1 MASED
6 GVEWA
11 ELTRYDYN
19 NETMPEAYKWFSD
32 PNEVTGA
39 DATETLNS
47 AAKAVRPGKG
57 YQIQGSVKYD
67 DVGTLQNVSA
77 VKVAAGATLKARG
90 YVKLPTLTVDC
101 ENGNGTIDGFDF
113 AEEGVVNLVGLNGN
127 VKRKSA
133 ALTFLNTSAE
143 TLAKLN
149 DRSKWTVAL
158 DGVASDK
165 FNVRIKSDGVIVSQ
179 KNLTVIIR

>member
-1 MASED
+1 
-6 GVEWA
+6 
-11 ELTRYDYN
+11 LTAIGDSPAQ
-19 NETMPEAYKWFSD
+19 T
-32 PNEVTGA
+32 
-39 DATETLNS
+39 
-47 AAKAVRPGKG
+47 VRKDKG
-57 YQIQGSVKYD
+57 YRIPAAVIHN
-67 DVGTLQNVSA
+67 DVATLQNVSA
-77 VKVAAGATLKARG
+77 VKVAAGAVLKARG
-90 YVKLPTLTVDC
+90 YVKLPALTVDC

-158 DGVASDK
+158 DGIASDK
-165 FNVRIKSDGVIVSQ
+165 FNVRIKSDGVVVSQ
-179 KNLTVIIR
+179 KNLTVIVR